1 MEQTNTKHGA
11 NISPALRCIKRET
24 ISNEMEAQQRIGSLQ
39 TRTGMSPSDHNNF
52 FPWVPIPLGQPV
64 VSEAAAPPFNER
76 RLDPLEWIELLEQTE
91 CLDYVSP
98 DVEACIEMQSRME
111 GNQELDLTGTEFISS
126 PAIPKLPS
134 LNTLPVEHPTILKP
148 IAQPQRKVPRR
159 PGLREKFPRQQ
170 PLTEYSHRSYI
181 FTAERMVE
189 NKRPGRRKSS
199 GARRNSERP
208 PLSASRSLKFEA
220 PQRTKPTSRHKRV
233 SWSGHLP
240 NATTDA
246 PTQRQCKSARK
257 SKDCMIPGCTKATKA
272 EDSVSLTVEVSDARV
287 KDARTPLSRV
297 GFARVME
304 VARGA
309 VQKDAPRAVKE
320 EDSAVATE
328 LAERQISRQKLSSS
342 RHMKTY
348 IIGTQTIPPTV

>member
-1 MEQTNTKHGA
+1 MEQTNEKYGA
-11 NISPALRCIKRET
+11 NVSPALRCIKRET
-24 ISNEMEAQQRIGSLQ
+24 IFDEVEARIGSFQ

-52 FPWVPIPLGQPV
+52 FPWVPIGQPV
-64 VSEAAAPPFNER
+64 VPEAAVPPFNER
-76 RLDPLEWIELLEQTE
+76 RLDPLEWIELLDQTE

-134 LNTLPVEHPTILKP
+134 LNTLPVKHPTILQP
-148 IAQPQRKVPRR
+148 IAQPQRKMPRR

-170 PLTEYSHRSYI
+170 PLTEYSRRNYI

-199 GARRNSERP
+199 VARRNSERP
-208 PLSASRSLKFEA
+208 PPRSASRSLKFEA
-220 PQRTKPTSRHKRV
+220 SQRAKPTSRHKRV
-233 SWSGHLP
+233 SWSGHSP
-240 NATTDA
+240 NATTDG

-272 EDSVSLTVEVSDARV
+272 EDFVSLTVEASDVRV
-287 KDARTPLSRV
+287 KDARIPLSRA
-297 GFARVME
+297 GFAKVTE
-304 VARGA
+304 VARDA
-309 VQKDAPRAVKE
+309 VQKDVPRAVKE

-342 RHMKTY
+342 RHMRTY
-348 IIGTQTIPPTV
+348 IIGTHTMMPSML

>member
-1 MEQTNTKHGA
+1 MEQTNEKYGA
-11 NISPALRCIKRET
+11 NVSPALRCIKRET
-24 ISNEMEAQQRIGSLQ
+24 IFDEVEARIGSFQ

-52 FPWVPIPLGQPV
+52 FPWVPIGQPV
-64 VSEAAAPPFNER
+64 VPEAAVPPFNER
-76 RLDPLEWIELLEQTE
+76 RLDPLEWIELLDQTE

-134 LNTLPVEHPTILKP
+134 LNTLPVKHPTILQP
-148 IAQPQRKVPRR
+148 IAQPQRKMPRR

-170 PLTEYSHRSYI
+170 PLTEYSRRNYI

-199 GARRNSERP
+199 VARRNSERP
-208 PLSASRSLKFEA
+208 PPRSASRSLKFEA
-220 PQRTKPTSRHKRV
+220 SQRAKPTSRHKRV
-233 SWSGHLP
+233 LAQEDCVSAMAVERGALIQG
-240 NATTDA
+240 A
-246 PTQRQCKSARK
+246 PA
-257 SKDCMIPGCTKATKA
+257 ATKA
-272 EDSVSLTVEVSDARV
+272 EDFVSLTVEASDVRV
-287 KDARTPLSRV
+287 KDARIPLSRA
-297 GFARVME
+297 GFAKVTE
-304 VARGA
+304 VARDA
-309 VQKDAPRAVKE
+309 VQKDVPRAVKE

-342 RHMKTY
+342 RHMRTY
-348 IIGTQTIPPTV
+348 IIGTHTMMPSML